1 MKYLCLFSLC
11 EYTFF
16 YFKQIVLWGYLCI
29 EMISWFLYTLTLTAA
44 FRVNRSI
51 HTRSSGR
58 FCWKNLKRLLGDVI
72 RDWNTEPS
80 PYIMTKHSMKK
91 KQVDRDSFYSQI
103 MYCNIIRIHITGE
116 DSLWIEIEDAS
127 FKTINNG
134 LNEFRGFVTKI

>member
-16 YFKQIVLWGYLCI
+16 YFKQIVLCGYLCI

-58 FCWKNLKRLLGDVI
+58 FLKKFKKGFSVTSLG
-72 RDWNTEPS
+72 TEIQSHRPIS
-80 PYIMTKHSMKK
+80 WQSTLWKK

-116 DSLWIEIEDAS
+116 DSLWIEIEDTS
-127 FKTINNG
+127 FQTSNNG